1 LERAAVVS
9 HAVVVQLIG
18 ATRTRAGLTVNA
30 KLDKRQYPIKV
41 KVTTEEMAFM
51 NLEPNAFHG
60 EWNYTI
66 SRPSHQNMKSK
77 RCPCYC

>member
-1 LERAAVVS
+1 MVS
-9 HAVVVQLIG
+9 HLVVVQLME

-30 KLDKRQYPIKV
+30 KLNKRQYPTKV
-41 KVTTEEMAFM
+41 KVTTEEMVAV

-66 SRPSHQNMKSK
+66 SRPSHQNMKT
-77 RCPCYC
+77 